1 MLTADLVRPRLRC
14 TAGELTI
21 ALLDEHK
28 RSWLQTASELI
39 ALLRRQVGHTRA
51 EWEQA
56 VDAYAGTRVDYVVVR
71 GLAKVLSDAATFT
84 PPLLPLPPAALRERL
99 FAHGPAFPTP
109 QGLGAVGSLTA
120 PRRPLPPAA
129 LRARLG
135 ARGPSVAAPGLA
147 HPRTR
152 AAVVARAAAA
162 LGLGEERGR
171 DLLHAQAQLRGHARH
186 HRVA

>member
-1 MLTADLVRPRLRC
+1 MLTADLVRPRLRF
-14 TAGELTI
+14 TEAELAI

-84 PPLLPLPPAALRERL
+84 PPPTPLPPAALRERL

-109 QGLGAVGSLTA
+109 QLL
-120 PRRPLPPAA
+120 
-129 LRARLG
+129 
-135 ARGPSVAAPGLA
+135 

-152 AAVVARAAAA
+152 DAVVEGVAAELGLGAQQVAAA
-162 LGLGEERGR
+162 LFGDRPAAALPHAAGPAVAPAGLW
-171 DLLHAQAQLRGHARH
+171 A
-186 HRVA
+186 